1 MIDLKICIAAGHT
14 KSGAGSG
21 AVYGKYKESEITRE
35 VASEL
40 IVQLRR
46 KGHNVINAT
55 IDKALTQNDYLRKQ
69 VNIANESN
77 ADIFI
82 CIHVNAGGG
91 YGCETYTWK
100 GQKVNQAVKICEEMN
115 KLGFYNRGIK
125 DGSGLYVIKHT
136 KMTAILI
143 ELFFIDDKTDL
154 ALYNIRGKKG
164 LATAILKAIV

>member
-1 MIDLKICIAAGHT
+1 MKICISAGHT

-21 AVYGKYKESEITRE
+21 AVYEKYKESEITRA

-69 VNIANESN
+69 VTIANDSGAELFVS
-77 ADIFI
+77 
-82 CIHVNAGGG
+82 IHLNAGGG
-91 YGCETYTWK
+91 YGCEAYTWK
-100 GQKVNQAVKICEEMN
+100 GQKVKQAVKSCEELSN
-115 KLGFYNRGIK
+115 LGFYNRGVK

-154 ALYNIRGKKG
+154 ALYNIRGKEA
-164 LATAILKAIV
+164 LAKALLKAIV